1 MKYSELIRK
10 LIDAGCHIKRNGANH
25 DWWYS
30 PITKQSFPIPRHG
43 SHEVPKGTEKN
54 IKKKA
59 GI

>member
-1 MKYSELIRK
+1 MQGVI
-10 LIDAGCHIKRNGANH
+10 IKRNGANH